1 MHTWTD
7 SNKDRQTW
15 SLKSST
21 IQSQPKGKIALWN
34 WFQRELSRS
43 SNFFN
48 ECIEN
53 FNYHYL
59 RKPYLQVG
67 WRTIVMRH
75 DILILKWLFYLVGF
89 VYLVW
94 FTRKCE
100 SSSTRNFDLKWLL
113 PWLWTCRIISIFR
126 RMHILTYEFWCKWA
140 EFFQKYNGWVSS
152 F

>member
-1 MHTWTD
+1 MHCI
-7 SNKDRQTW
+7 SAA
-15 SLKSST
+15 S
-21 IQSQPKGKIALWN
+21 IMQPSPGTESDLTRKRVQIV
-34 WFQRELSRS
+34 
-43 SNFFN
+43 FN
-48 ECIEN
+48 ECTEN

-140 EFFQKYNGWVSS
+140 EFFQKYNGWASS